1 LSPSMFQLIWDTVTT
16 SWYRP
21 SEIPI
26 RLGLW
31 YSATG
36 LFTIFAGIVNYEIG
50 KHIHGTLASWK
61 YMYVL
66 SGLKT

>member
-1 LSPSMFQLIWDTVTT
+1 VTT

-66 SGLKT
+66 SGLKTYDRPS